1 MVLGNSAFSWVI
13 LTGKIGSER
22 RIMNTIVALAES
34 TINILEISV
43 EKGKVTFIEHLLCAR
58 NWARLLTSVC

>member
-13 LTGKIGSER
+13 LTGKIESER
-22 RIMNTIVALAES
+22 RIVNTIVAVAES

-43 EKGKVTFIEHLLCAR
+43 
-58 NWARLLTSVC
+58 